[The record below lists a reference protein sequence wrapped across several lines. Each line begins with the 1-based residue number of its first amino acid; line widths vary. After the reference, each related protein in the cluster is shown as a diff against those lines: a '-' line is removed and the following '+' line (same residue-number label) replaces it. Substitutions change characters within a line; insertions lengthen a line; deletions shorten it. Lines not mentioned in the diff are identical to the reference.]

1 MVRIR
6 AVLPYD
12 LLATVPT
19 SSAALAASAAAA
31 GLDATVP
38 SCPGWTVEKLVRHT
52 GSVLRLVA
60 KVVETGGP
68 VDGRTLPR
76 PPAGPL
82 VLQWFQEMEG
92 ITVGALSAKDPGDEL
107 WNWADQPPV
116 VSFWQRRM
124 AHEVAMHAADAAL
137 AAGDKPE
144 IGPQLAADGIDE
156 LLGVLLLAKVGAGGT
171 DLSDVGSLHVHCTD
185 TEGEWLVAPEGARV
199 EVSRVHAKGDA
210 ALRGPASD
218 LLLRLCKRGAGG
230 EVVGDP
236 SVLATLT
243 ERFTF

>member
-1 MVRIR
+1 MESS
-6 AVLPYD
+6 D
-12 LLATVPT
+12 LLATVPS

-31 GLDATVP
+31 GLDAPVP
-38 SCPGWTVEKLVRHT
+38 SCPGWTAEALVRHT
-52 GSVLRLVA
+52 GSVLRMVA
-60 KVVETGGP
+60 RVVETGGP
-68 VDGRTLPR
+68 VDGRSLPR
-76 PPAGPL
+76 PPSGSL
-82 VLQWFQEMEG
+82 VLQWFEEMARA
-92 ITVGALSAKDPGDEL
+92 TVAALAAKDPGDEL
-107 WNWADQPPV
+107 WNWADQPPL

-137 AAGDKPE
+137 AAGERPE

-156 LLGVLLLAKVGAGGT
+156 LLSVLLPVKVVASGT
-171 DLSDVGSLHVHCTD
+171 DLSGVGSLHVHCTD
-185 TEGEWLVAPEGARV
+185 TEGEWLVAPGGAQV
-199 EVSRVHAKGDA
+199 VVTRVHARGDA

-218 LLLRLCKRGAGG
+218 LLLRLCNRSGGG